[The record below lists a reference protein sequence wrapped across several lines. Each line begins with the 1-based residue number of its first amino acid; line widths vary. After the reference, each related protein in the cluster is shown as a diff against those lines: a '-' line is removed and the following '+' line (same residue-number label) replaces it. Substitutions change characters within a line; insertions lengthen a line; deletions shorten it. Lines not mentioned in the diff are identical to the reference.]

1 MINLENKN
9 IILTGATGGIGGS
22 IVDTLISLKAKLI
35 VAFTESGTTASRV
48 SRYRPPTKILALTP
62 KAEVQRKLTLL
73 WGVVPITV
81 EKLFNVDD
89 FFNKALEQS
98 ILNMNLK
105 EKDLLILVAGLPI
118 GVPGGTN
125 LLRVMTVPTKQ

>member
-1 MINLENKN
+1 M
-9 IILTGATGGIGGS
+9 
-22 IVDTLISLKAKLI
+22 
-35 VAFTESGTTASRV
+35 
-48 SRYRPPTKILALTP
+48 
-62 KAEVQRKLTLL
+62 
-73 WGVVPITV
+73 VPITV